1 MMRETTGSG
10 WPGKHGETTTSSQKW
25 PGVYN
30 TLASQGERK
39 LRMRENKSEEKME
52 IMNLKKRK
60 KSN

>member
-25 PGVYN
+25 PGVYK

-52 IMNLKKRK
+52 IMN
-60 KSN
+60 